1 MSRSLVSLLGLASA
15 VAIAAACSAVNSG
28 STFGGDGNGTSGNGG
43 GGTTIGTTGGGDDGQ
58 GGGLLTGTGGHAQ
71 TGTGTVCNH
80 DANQDGDGDGYTG
93 AQGDCNDC
101 DPNVNPGAVDARV
114 ETDAGP
120 GDVFDN
126 NCDGK
131 AELPQPCD
139 DNLAMDSTDPM
150 AGAQAIELCQTAGGN
165 DKKWGVLSAKYVR
178 ADGSPFNPG
187 KQVGIQT
194 GFGPNVHVQGGKHLL
209 VLSSGYSRMPGQP
222 GACDSESCTSNAPG
236 NAPPGFPQD
245 VPNCQGDQQIN
256 DDVGLE
262 VQLRAPT
269 NATGYRFLFKFQSF
283 EFPEWVCTSYN
294 DQFIALVNPPPKGSI
309 NGNVSFDSKSNPVS
323 VNIAF
328 FDACDPGGIGAFGQH
343 CNELM
348 QGNPCPNTPNPY
360 CPSGPKELTG
370 TGFDNG
376 FGAGGDAGA
385 TSWLMTESPIKGGD
399 TFSIRF
405 AIWDTGDQNLDSTVL
420 VDNFEW
426 VANGGTV
433 AIGTAPIPTPK

>member
-15 VAIAAACSAVNSG
+15 IALAAACSAVNNG
-28 STFGGDGNGTSGNGG
+28 STFGSGGTSSGNGG
-43 GGTTIGTTGGGDDGQ
+43 GGTIGTTGGGNNGQ
-58 GGGLLTGTGGHAQ
+58 GGIDVIGGGGGKT
-71 TGTGTVCNH
+71 TGTGTVCAH
-80 DANQDGDGDGYTG
+80 GPDEDGDADGFTG

-101 DPNVNPGAVDARV
+101 DPNVNPGAVDALV

-120 GDVFDN
+120 GQVFDN

-139 DNLAMDSTDPM
+139 DNLALESPDAM
-150 AGAQAIELCQTAGGN
+150 AGAQAIELCQVAGAN

-178 ADGSPFNPG
+178 ADGSPVNAG
-187 KQVGIQT
+187 KQVGLLD
-194 GFGPNVHVQGGKHLL
+194 GFGPNVHVQGGKRML
-209 VLSSGYSRMPGQP
+209 VLSSGYARTPGQP
-222 GACDSESCTSNAPG
+222 GACDSESCTSTTNG

-245 VPNCQGDQQIN
+245 VPNCAGEKTIN
-256 DDVGLE
+256 DDIGLD
-262 VQLRAPT
+262 VTLRAPT

-294 DQFIALVNPPPKGSI
+294 DQFIALVNPAPQGSI
-309 NGNVSFDSKSNPVS
+309 NGNISFDSASNPVS

-328 FDACDPGGIGAFGQH
+328 FDACDPSTASTFGEVCQFNGG
-343 CNELM
+343 N
-348 QGNPCPNTPNPY
+348 CPGMPNPY
-360 CPSGPKELTG
+360 CPSGPKELVG
-370 TGFDNG
+370 TGFDDG

-385 TSWLMTESPIKGGD
+385 TSWLMTESPVKGGD
-399 TFSIRF
+399 QFSIRF

-420 VDNFEW
+420 VDSFEW

-433 AIGTAPIPTPK
+433 AIGTNPIPTPK